1 MPGQTI
7 EREEAVRQILQSL
20 EQKLKDKG
28 LKATVGDYIK
38 LLQREEE
45 MGLQEPEEILAG
57 WVDPEELTGP

>member
-1 MPGQTI
+1 M
-7 EREEAVRQILQSL
+7 RQILQSL